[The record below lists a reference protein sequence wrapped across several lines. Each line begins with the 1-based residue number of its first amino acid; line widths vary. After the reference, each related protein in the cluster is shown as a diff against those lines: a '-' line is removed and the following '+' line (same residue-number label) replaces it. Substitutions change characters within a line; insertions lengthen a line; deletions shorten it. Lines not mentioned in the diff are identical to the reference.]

1 MTARFR
7 LSRQHAAAALRW
19 SVVAAGGIVMI
30 VPVAT
35 MLAASFK
42 DAGAIYDATFLP
54 RAPTLANYRQL
65 LGSEQF
71 LIWLA
76 NSFGLAVFAT
86 TSNLFFDS
94 LVGYTLARLR
104 FRGRSLIFVVILS
117 TVMVPTEMLII
128 PWYGLARSL
137 GWLDSYWGIVF
148 PGMMTAFGTF
158 LMRQFFLTVPEDFL
172 EAARIDGLG
181 EFRIW
186 WEVALPMVT
195 PALSA
200 VAIFTFLGNWTA
212 FLWPLIVTT
221 TDRLCT
227 LPVGLASFAAEQ
239 ETHWELIMTGASIA
253 TLPALAVFLL
263 FRRFIVRGVLLAGL
277 KG

>member
-1 MTARFR
+1 MTVRPR
-7 LSRQHAAAALRW
+7 HSRRQVLAVLRW
-19 SVVAAGGIVMI
+19 TLAAAGGIAMI

-42 DAGAIYDATFLP
+42 GASAIYDPTFLP
-54 RAPTLANYRQL
+54 RAPTVANYRQL
-65 LGSEQF
+65 LSNGQF
-71 LIWLA
+71 LTWLA

-104 FRGRSLIFVVILS
+104 FRGRDLIFVAILS

-137 GWLDSYWGIVF
+137 GWLNTYWGIVF

-158 LMRQFFLTVPEDFL
+158 LMRQFFLTIPEDFL

-221 TDRLCT
+221 SQHLYT

-239 ETHWELIMTGASIA
+239 ETHWELVMTGASIA